1 MSQIRVTIYLFI
13 LLPVYLATCFIMTP
27 LQTITTLSE
36 YRNGKARRSS

>member
-1 MSQIRVTIYLFI
+1 MSQIRVTIYLFHH
-13 LLPVYLATCFIMTP
+13 ATCLSCHLFHHDP